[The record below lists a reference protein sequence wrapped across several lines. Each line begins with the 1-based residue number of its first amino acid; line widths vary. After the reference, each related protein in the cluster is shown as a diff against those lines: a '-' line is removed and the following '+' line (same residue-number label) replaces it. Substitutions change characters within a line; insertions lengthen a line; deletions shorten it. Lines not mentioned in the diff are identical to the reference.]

1 MTKLNN
7 QSKQELEKLS
17 KQENEITAKK
27 QSNEKVL
34 ESSKESK
41 NKAEAEVALLK
52 AGKLT
57 MFDKLQHIGNLNDNL
72 EINIKAATDN
82 LRQK

>member
-1 MTKLNN
+1 M
-7 QSKQELEKLS
+7 
-17 KQENEITAKK
+17 
-27 QSNEKVL
+27 L

-57 MFDKLQHIGNLNDNL
+57 KFDKLQHIGNLNDNL